1 MSTLYEME
9 VQTCSV
15 RGVLLYEMRHVVD
28 PVRGNLAV
36 AEFGESLPF
45 LPRRF
50 FITSGIPSDQVRGE
64 HAHRL
69 CAQFF
74 VCTHGECHVLVDDGE
89 HREEFCLNRPSL
101 GVLVP
106 PMIWATEHLHS
117 SDSALMV
124 LASRHYEPEDYIRDY
139 EEFMTMIGNSSHP
152 V

>member
-50 FITSGIPSDQVRGE
+50 FITSGIPSGQVRGE

-74 VCTHGECHVLVDDGE
+74 VCTHGECHVLVDDGDGGSE
-89 HREEFCLNRPSL
+89 L
-101 GVLVP
+101 
-106 PMIWATEHLHS
+106 
-117 SDSALMV
+117 
-124 LASRHYEPEDYIRDY
+124 
-139 EEFMTMIGNSSHP
+139 
-152 V
+152 